1 MGLTKATI
9 TNLDTHE
16 VVTCLFN
23 PSEFTVNKANSWQPK
38 PVVGKNVP
46 RLDFTGGGSRI
57 LTMELFFDVYERPG
71 GDVRTYIDRLWK
83 LTLIDEK
90 TRNKATRRARPPL
103 CIFQWGGHWSFK
115 AAVTNL
121 SVRYTHFRQDGT
133 PVRATANITLQEA
146 EDEKDQPGT
155 NPTSYSEPGYKSRKV
170 EPQDTLDRIAFEE
183 YGDASQWRRIAV
195 ANHLDDVLDLV
206 PGQVLAIPPVD

>member
-9 TNLDTHE
+9 TNVDTRE
-16 VVTCLFN
+16 TVTCLFN
-23 PSEFTVNKANSWQPK
+23 PNEFTVTKANSWQPK

-57 LTMELFFDVYERPG
+57 LTMELFFDVYEDPN
-71 GDVRTYIDRLWK
+71 GDVRDHINKLWN
-83 LTLIDEK
+83 LTMISES
-90 TRNKATRRARPPL
+90 TRHKQTQRARPPL

-121 SVRYTHFRQDGT
+121 AVRYTHFRQNGT

-146 EDEKDQPGT
+146 EDDKDQPGT
-155 NPTSYSEPGYKSRKV
+155 NPTSHAKPGYRSRKV
-170 EPQDTLDRIAFEE
+170 EPEDTLDRIAFEE
-183 YGDASQWRRIAV
+183 YGDATRWRRIAEV
-195 ANHLDDVLDLV
+195 NRLDNVLDLEA
-206 PGQVLAIPPVD
+206 GQILSIPPLD